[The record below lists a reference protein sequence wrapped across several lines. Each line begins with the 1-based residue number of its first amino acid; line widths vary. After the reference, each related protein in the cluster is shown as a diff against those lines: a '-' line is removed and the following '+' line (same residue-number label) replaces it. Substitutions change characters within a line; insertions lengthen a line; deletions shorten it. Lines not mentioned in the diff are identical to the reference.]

1 MNEPIESGENMNDFI
16 RVGKIINVHGIKG
29 EVKIFPLTDDIN
41 RFYSLKKVYLEQE
54 NSILP
59 LTISNIRIHKNVV
72 LASFNE
78 IVDRNQAEQYKGLF
92 IIINR
97 EDAIELSE
105 NQYFISDLIGIKVYS
120 PEGNLIGNIK
130 DILQTGPTDIYVI
143 ETNNKDVLVP
153 ALKDIFKEIDIY
165 KKIAKADIP
174 KDLMEL

>member
-1 MNEPIESGENMNDFI
+1 MNDFI

-41 RFYSLKKVYLEQE
+41 RFYSLEKVYLEQE

-59 LTISNIRIHKNVV
+59 LTVSNIRVHKNMV

-78 IVDRNQAEQYKGLF
+78 IIDRNQAEQYKGLF

-105 NQYFISDLIGIKVYS
+105 NQYFICDLIGIKVYS
-120 PEGNLIGNIK
+120 
-130 DILQTGPTDIYVI
+130 
-143 ETNNKDVLVP
+143 
-153 ALKDIFKEIDIY
+153 
-165 KKIAKADIP
+165 
-174 KDLMEL
+174 

>member
-1 MNEPIESGENMNDFI
+1 MNDFLK
-16 RVGKIINVHGIKG
+16 VGKIINVHGIKG

-105 NQYFISDLIGIKVYS
+105 NQYFICDLIGIKVYS
-120 PEGNLIGNIK
+120 LEGKLIGNIK

-153 ALKDIFKEIDIY
+153 ALKDIFKEIDIN